1 MGGAGLNGRKLRET
15 ITLLLSL
22 ASHADAAAG
31 RCFAV
36 RWLVLFFLRRG
47 ERAARVSVADALRI
61 DVAAIE
67 DELAAA
73 AGPDDDSPF
82 DAALVAWRYRW
93 CAAMLSA
100 VLASMGGTAWAPG
113 RDAIPRRRACR
124 AVACPVLPGLP
135 LPQVH
140 DTS

>member
-1 MGGAGLNGRKLRET
+1 MRGAGLNGRKLRET
-15 ITLLLSL
+15 IALLLSL
-22 ASHADAAAG
+22 AAKADAAAG
-31 RCFAV
+31 RSFVV
-36 RWLVLFFLRRG
+36 RFLVLFFLRRG
-47 ERAARVSVADALRI
+47 ERAARASVANALQI
-61 DVAAIE
+61 DLAVVE

-73 AGPDDDSPF
+73 AGPGDASPF

-100 VLASMGGTAWAPG
+100 VLATMGGVAWAPG
-113 RDAIPRRRACR
+113 RDRMPDGSACR
-124 AVACPVLPGLP
+124 DVACRVLPVLP